1 MNFRILLL
9 LVCKRYSNKEFT
21 AKQLSV
27 ELTSSLVRSMSVSAY
42 PPILKQVTSKRIS
55 NDLRRLWQMGFLKR
69 RPDKRWITP
78 MQRRPRNL
86 GIEYRY
92 SLLKGAYEYPI
103 NQANPEL
110 ARIKKGEKWRPGLE
124 KELSLQVGLGIDIPT
139 DAMDNLKMLCFKSG
153 GRYKRFPVRFGPTL
167 AIKYAA
173 ARRLL
178 RQRQV
183 HDTQFELE
191 FEILKEKMIALFPH
205 LKQTI
210 ARADAGPYDFGEDDM
225 RILKLFTLFLIES
238 KYS

>member
-1 MNFRILLL
+1 MLIR
-9 LVCKRYSNKEFT
+9 KRYSGEEFT
-21 AKQLSV
+21 AKRLSAELV
-27 ELTSSLVRSMSVSAY
+27 ESLVRSMTVATSPY
-42 PPILKQVTSKRIS
+42 ILKHVTSKRIS

-69 RPDKRWITP
+69 TPYKRWITP
-78 MQRRPRNL
+78 EQRRPRNL

-92 SLLKGAYEYPI
+92 SLLKRAYEYPT
-103 NQANPEL
+103 NRANPEL
-110 ARIKKGEKWRPGLE
+110 VRIKHEETWKPGLE
-124 KELSLQVGLGIDIPT
+124 KELDLKMWLGRDIPN
-139 DAMDNLKMLCFKSG
+139 DAFDNLIMLCFKRG

-183 HDTQFELE
+183 YDIQFELE
-191 FEILKEKMIALFPH
+191 FENLKEKMTRVFPH

-210 ARADAGPYDFGEDDM
+210 AMEDAGPYDFGEDDM

-238 KYS
+238 RYSRR